1 MHDWTLVSL
10 NIDWE
15 KSTLVIKFLNNN
27 SLPVD
32 IIFNKV
38 KFVNIPKWDEW
49 GESVSVN
56 KFNLKDDATY
66 KYIEIEMQSGDIIN
80 IIANDVVMPS

>member
-15 KSTLVIKFLNNN
+15 ESTLVIKFLNNN

-32 IIFNKV
+32 IIFNKI

-56 KFNLKDDATY
+56 QFNLKDDTKY
-66 KYIEIEMQSGDIIN
+66 KYIEIEMQSGDVIN

>member
-1 MHDWTLVSL
+1 MI
-10 NIDWE
+10 IDWE

-32 IIFNKV
+32 IIFKSIRYI
-38 KFVNIPKWDEW
+38 NIPKWDEW

-56 KFNLKDDATY
+56 KFNLKNDATY
-66 KYIEIEMQSGDIIN
+66 KNIEIEMQSGDIIN
-80 IIANDVVMPS
+80 IIANDVIMPI

>member
-10 NIDWE
+10 IIDWE

-32 IIFNKV
+32 IIFKSI
-38 KFVNIPKWDEW
+38 KYINIPKWDEW

-56 KFNLKDDATY
+56 KFNLKNDATY
-66 KYIEIEMQSGDIIN
+66 KNIEIEMQSGDIIN
-80 IIANDVVMPS
+80 IIAMDVIMPR

>member
-1 MHDWTLVSL
+1 MI
-10 NIDWE
+10 IDWE

-32 IIFNKV
+32 IIFKSI
-38 KFVNIPKWDEW
+38 KYINIPKWDEW

-56 KFNLKDDATY
+56 KFNLKNDATY
-66 KYIEIEMQSGDIIN
+66 KNIEIEMQSGDIIN
-80 IIANDVVMPS
+80 IIANDVIMPK

>member
-15 KSTLVIKFLNNN
+15 ESTLVIKFLNNN

-32 IIFNKV
+32 IIFNKI

-56 KFNLKDDATY
+56 KFNLKNDATY
-66 KYIEIEMQSGDIIN
+66 KNIEIEMQSGDIIN

>member
-1 MHDWTLVSL
+1 MI
-10 NIDWE
+10 IDWK

-32 IIFNKV
+32 IIFKSI
-38 KFVNIPKWDEW
+38 KYINIPKWDEW

-56 KFNLKDDATY
+56 KFNLKNDATY
-66 KYIEIEMQSGDIIN
+66 KNIEIEMQSGDIIN
-80 IIANDVVMPS
+80 IIANDVIMPR

>member
-1 MHDWTLVSL
+1 MI
-10 NIDWE
+10 IDWE

-32 IIFNKV
+32 IIFKSI
-38 KFVNIPKWDEW
+38 KYINIPKWDEW

-56 KFNLKDDATY
+56 KFNLKNDATY
-66 KYIEIEMQSGDIIN
+66 KNIEIEMQSGDIIN
-80 IIANDVVMPS
+80 IIANNVIMPR

>member
-1 MHDWTLVSL
+1 MII
-10 NIDWE
+10 NWE

-32 IIFNKV
+32 IIFKSI
-38 KFVNIPKWDEW
+38 KYINIPKWDEW

-56 KFNLKDDATY
+56 KFNLKNDATY
-66 KYIEIEMQSGDIIN
+66 KNIEIEMQSGDIIN
-80 IIANDVVMPS
+80 IIANDVIMPR

>member
-1 MHDWTLVSL
+1 MI
-10 NIDWE
+10 IDWE

-32 IIFNKV
+32 IIFKSI
-38 KFVNIPKWDEW
+38 KYINIPKWDEW

-56 KFNLKDDATY
+56 KFNLKNDATY
-66 KYIEIEMQSGDIIN
+66 KNIEIEMQSGDIIN
-80 IIANDVVMPS
+80 IIANDVIMPR

>member
-1 MHDWTLVSL
+1 MI
-10 NIDWE
+10 IDWE

-32 IIFNKV
+32 IIFKSI
-38 KFVNIPKWDEW
+38 KYINIPKWDEW

-56 KFNLKDDATY
+56 KFNLKNDATY
-66 KYIEIEMQSGDIIN
+66 KNIEIEMQSGDIIN
-80 IIANDVVMPS
+80 IIANDVIMPI

>member
-1 MHDWTLVSL
+1 MI
-10 NIDWE
+10 IDWE

-32 IIFNKV
+32 IIFKSI
-38 KFVNIPKWDEW
+38 KYINIPKWDEW

-56 KFNLKDDATY
+56 KFNLKNDATY
-66 KYIEIEMQSGDIIN
+66 KNIEIEMQSGDIIN
-80 IIANDVVMPS
+80 IIAMDVIMPR

>member
-15 KSTLVIKFLNNN
+15 ESTLVIKFLNNN

-32 IIFNKV
+32 IIFNKI

-66 KYIEIEMQSGDIIN
+66 KNIEIEMQSGDIIN

>member
-38 KFVNIPKWDEW
+38 KFVNIPKWDGW
-49 GESVSVN
+49 GESVNVN

-66 KYIEIEMQSGDIIN
+66 KIIEIEMQSGDIIN

>member
-10 NIDWE
+10 IIDWK

-32 IIFNKV
+32 IIFKSI
-38 KFVNIPKWDEW
+38 KYINIPKWDEW

-56 KFNLKDDATY
+56 KFNLKNDATY
-66 KYIEIEMQSGDIIN
+66 KNIEIEMQSGDIIN
-80 IIANDVVMPS
+80 IIANDVIMPR

>member
-1 MHDWTLVSL
+1 MI
-10 NIDWE
+10 IDWE

-32 IIFNKV
+32 IIFKSI
-38 KFVNIPKWDEW
+38 KYINIPKWDEW

-56 KFNLKDDATY
+56 KFNLKNDATY
-66 KYIEIEMQSGDIIN
+66 KNIEIEMQSGDVIN
-80 IIANDVVMPS
+80 IIANDVIMPI

>member
-1 MHDWTLVSL
+1 MI
-10 NIDWE
+10 IDWE

-32 IIFNKV
+32 IIFKSI
-38 KFVNIPKWDEW
+38 KYINIPKWDEW

-56 KFNLKDDATY
+56 KFNLKNDATY
-66 KYIEIEMQSGDIIN
+66 KNIEIEMQSGDVIN
-80 IIANDVVMPS
+80 IIANDVIMPR